1 MPVIVVEIT
10 YFEFGKKE
18 SKQNREGRKKGN
30 KFYRN
35 GLNRMKMEKKRKC
48 LVSSVT

>member
-18 SKQNREGRKKGN
+18 SKQNREGRERG
-30 KFYRN
+30 
-35 GLNRMKMEKKRKC
+35 
-48 LVSSVT
+48 